1 MREPGLPPR
10 ATATARTSASQRPTL
25 RPYRRPTGGAN
36 GSLNVRLGQ
45 GVCVHRNRRTDS
57 RSLTVLPLTG
67 KSESVRSYRLW
78 RDVDGIAQS
87 GQFAPTAAKRPDI
100 STIPSITVRLST
112 INPGNRKLLS
122 HAFEAIDVCSLLTP
136 NGVGRT
142 QCGNVKFARNLSQ
155 TPFCTP
161 IHRVSCNAF
170 GDGCAQ
176 QVVAQ
181 GQAQG

>member
-1 MREPGLPPR
+1 MREPGLPPS

-87 GQFAPTAAKRPDI
+87 GHFAPTAAKRPDI
-100 STIPSITVRLST
+100 STIPSITVRFST
-112 INPGNRKLLS
+112 INPGNRRLLS
-122 HAFEAIDVCSLLTP
+122 HAFKAIDIRSLLTP
-136 NGVGRT
+136 QWSWPDTTWKCQICTEFESDPKRNPVSGVIGVQKGT
-142 QCGNVKFARNLSQ
+142 TIPMV
-155 TPFCTP
+155 
-161 IHRVSCNAF
+161 
-170 GDGCAQ
+170 
-176 QVVAQ
+176 
-181 GQAQG
+181 